1 MNIPPF
7 DISVQFSQ
15 IGNEI
20 SQAVNQVLAS
30 GQYIGGVNVSEFERE
45 FATYIGCDYGV
56 ACNSGTDALYLSLRA
71 LGIGL
76 GDQVIVPSFTFF
88 ASAEAISLTG
98 ATPVFVDIEPASF
111 NLDISQVEALITPQT
126 KAIMPVHLFGR
137 PANMTAVMA
146 IAKAHGLFVIEDC
159 AQSTGATY
167 QLDGKTLTTGQIGD
181 LGCFSFYPTKNL
193 GACGDGGMVTTN
205 SLELASKIKILREHG
220 SPQRY
225 YHSDLGIN
233 SRLDAIQAAILRVK
247 LPHLGV
253 WNQQRLKVS
262 EIYDELLGDLPG
274 LLLPGCCPECGMGAV
289 WNQYTVRFTEVK
301 RDLVQTQLKQ
311 AGINT
316 IIYYP
321 LPIHRQSVYQDLAPS
336 YCPQAD
342 LVASQVLSLPMFP
355 EISRSQQEYVAN
367 QIRRILLNNEIPFL
381 QK

>member
-15 IGNEI
+15 IGTEI

-30 GQYIGGVNVSEFERE
+30 GQYIGGVNVLEFERE
-45 FATYIGCDYGV
+45 FAAYIGCDYGI

-71 LGIGL
+71 LGIAQ
-76 GDQVIVPSFTFF
+76 GDQVIVPTFTFF

-98 ATPVFVDIEPASF
+98 ATPVFIDIEPASF
-111 NLDISQVEALITPQT
+111 NLDVIQLETLITPQT

-146 IAKAHGLFVIEDC
+146 IARTHGLYVIEDC
-159 AQSTGATY
+159 AQSTGAISKVGD
-167 QLDGKTLTTGQIGD
+167 QNLTTGQIGD

-205 SLELASKIKILREHG
+205 DPELANKIKILREHG

-225 YHSDLGIN
+225 YHTDLGLN

-247 LPHLGV
+247 LPYLDN
-253 WNQQRLKVS
+253 WNQNRLKIS
-262 EIYDELLGDLPG
+262 EIYGELLADLPG
-274 LLLPGCCPECGMGAV
+274 LVLPGCCPECGMGAV
-289 WNQYTVRFTEVK
+289 WNQYTVRFTAIK
-301 RDLVQTQLKQ
+301 RDLVQAQLKQ
-311 AGINT
+311 VGITT

-321 LPIHRQSVYQDLAPS
+321 LPIHRQVVYQNLAPS
-336 YCPQAD
+336 HCPQAD
-342 LVASQVLSLPMFP
+342 LIATQVLSLPMFP
-355 EISRSQQEYVAN
+355 EISRSQQEYVAE
-367 QIRRILLNNEIPFL
+367 QIQRILLA
-381 QK
+381 